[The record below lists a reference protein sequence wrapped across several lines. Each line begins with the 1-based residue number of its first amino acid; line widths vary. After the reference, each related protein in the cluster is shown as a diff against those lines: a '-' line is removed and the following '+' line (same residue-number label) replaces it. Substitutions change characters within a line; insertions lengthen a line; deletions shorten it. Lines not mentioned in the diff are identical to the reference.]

1 MTTKWDYL
9 TVLADINPIIFD
21 PNGKRGLDAKL
32 VNDMLC
38 LYGSQ
43 GWELVSTQNIN
54 TDGATTQVLF
64 MFKKLGT
71 EQSTGDF
78 KRIGFDLDGDGLPG

>member
-1 MTTKWDYL
+1 MTVKWDYL
-9 TVLADINPIIFD
+9 TVLADINPLIFD
-21 PNGKRGLDAKL
+21 LNGKRGLDAKL

-43 GWELVSTQNIN
+43 GWELVSTQNVNSGGSTI
-54 TDGATTQVLF
+54 QVLF

-71 EQSTGDF
+71 AQSVGEH